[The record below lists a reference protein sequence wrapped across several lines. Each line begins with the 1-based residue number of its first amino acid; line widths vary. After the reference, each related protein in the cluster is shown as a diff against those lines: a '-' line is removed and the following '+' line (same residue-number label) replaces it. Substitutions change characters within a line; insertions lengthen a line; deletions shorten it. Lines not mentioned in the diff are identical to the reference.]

1 MRRMTI
7 WWAGVLAALAVL
19 LPGWAFGQPSPFSGG
34 PVGQS
39 PSGSGGT
46 DYAPPAGFK
55 LPLPLY
61 STNPASGEV
70 FLNGGLLYYQESNSL
85 KSQVVAPPG
94 FVDGSAAFRGA
105 GAFIGPHANALD
117 VNQVTGPH
125 SFQPGFD
132 VGAGY
137 RFSGGSALSVDYWSP
152 TAAFSHADAT
162 LVPPGVRE
170 VEGKR

>member
-1 MRRMTI
+1 MRRMTV
-7 WWAGVLAALAVL
+7 WRAGVLAALAVL

-46 DYAPPAGFK
+46 DNFK
-55 LPLPLY
+55 MPTPLY
-61 STNPASGEV
+61 STNPALGGW
-70 FLNGGLLYYQESNSL
+70 FLDTGLLYYKESNPL

-105 GAFIGPHANALD
+105 GAFIGPHANGLD
-117 VNQVTGPH
+117 VNQVTGPQ
-125 SFQPGFD
+125 SFQPGFE

-152 TAAFSHADAT
+152 TTAFSHADAT
-162 LVPPGVRE
+162 LVPPGVSGG
-170 VEGKR
+170 EGKR